1 MARIAPDA
9 SLEKRASL
17 KRSVSLPL
25 LTLYGLGTTVGAG
38 IYVLIGA
45 TAAQAGYYAPLAFV
59 IAALVVAIPAA
70 CYAELS
76 SRFPVSAGE
85 AAYVRAGFGDGV
97 LPLVTGLLVA
107 ISGIVSSA
115 TLVQGGTGYL
125 RTLLDLPEPVYLVIL
140 PLLFG
145 AIAVWGVSESLRA
158 AALFTI
164 IEVGGLLL
172 IIIGGNDTAAQ
183 RFADPGFSLPPF
195 DGAALA
201 GVFSA
206 GLIAFFAFIGFED
219 IVNLAEEVRNPK
231 RTIPWAI
238 GLTLAITTLLY
249 VMVCSIAVLAVP
261 LDELTR
267 SSAPLSLV
275 LERAADI
282 HGSLISVIAVAAVL
296 NGVLIQ
302 MIMAS
307 RVFYGLARMGKLPAL
322 LGRVHPVTRTPV
334 NATLLVT
341 AVIMGLAFSLELEQ
355 LATMTS
361 VLLLMVFALVN
372 LALWRLKRREPAPPD
387 MFSVPDWLPLAGF
400 FACVLFLL
408 SDIAGRLAT

>member
-125 RTLLDLPEPVYLVIL
+125 RTLLDLPEPVYLFIL

-164 IEVGGLLL
+164 IEVGGLL
-172 IIIGGNDTAAQ
+172 
-183 RFADPGFSLPPF
+183 
-195 DGAALA
+195 
-201 GVFSA
+201 
-206 GLIAFFAFIGFED
+206 
-219 IVNLAEEVRNPK
+219 
-231 RTIPWAI
+231 
-238 GLTLAITTLLY
+238 
-249 VMVCSIAVLAVP
+249 
-261 LDELTR
+261 
-267 SSAPLSLV
+267 
-275 LERAADI
+275 
-282 HGSLISVIAVAAVL
+282 
-296 NGVLIQ
+296 
-302 MIMAS
+302 
-307 RVFYGLARMGKLPAL
+307 
-322 LGRVHPVTRTPV
+322 
-334 NATLLVT
+334 
-341 AVIMGLAFSLELEQ
+341 
-355 LATMTS
+355 
-361 VLLLMVFALVN
+361 
-372 LALWRLKRREPAPPD
+372 
-387 MFSVPDWLPLAGF
+387 
-400 FACVLFLL
+400 
-408 SDIAGRLAT
+408 